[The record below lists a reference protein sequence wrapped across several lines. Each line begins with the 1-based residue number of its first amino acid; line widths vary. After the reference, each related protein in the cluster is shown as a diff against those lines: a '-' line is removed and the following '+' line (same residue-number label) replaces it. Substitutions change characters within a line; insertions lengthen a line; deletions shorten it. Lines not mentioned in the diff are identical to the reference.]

1 MNADPM
7 VAGDT
12 AEFVRRVQN
21 VSWAVAF
28 LFVLPRVPRMNAEM
42 MDVEGFVEVVVVDC
56 CVFWVLA

>member
-1 MNADPM
+1 M

-28 LFVLPRVPRMNAEM
+28 LFVLPRVPGMNAEM